1 MPNLKQSETMDL
13 DIIVSLA
20 ETLTILG
27 GVLFAIVQI
36 RNSNRQHARELK
48 LHPISSY
55 IEFQN
60 WTA

>member
-1 MPNLKQSETMDL
+1 MDL

-36 RNSNRQHARELK
+36 RNSRRGSE
-48 LHPISSY
+48 I
-55 IEFQN
+55 I
-60 WTA
+60 